1 MGSVVIAAALGMS
14 AFRFVQL
21 DPGHFHAALV
31 QKRAYPAAEVS
42 PDVRVYA
49 PKGPELDSHLALIA
63 AFGTR
68 SDNPAKWNE
77 IVHAGPDWL
86 KAFEAETPL
95 RRRLGGEEIAILA
108 GRNDLKIDYA
118 LAAVRCGCHVLADK
132 PLVIGADGYAKLEG
146 AVAAAKAG
154 RRAFADLMTLRHS
167 VRQNIVAALSQDS
180 ALTGGLKKGTVD
192 KPAVVR
198 SSVHHFLKNVN
209 GSPLRRP
216 AWYYDVSRQ
225 GLAIVDVTT
234 HLVDAVQWSLFPG
247 ATLAKDDVDMLAAR
261 VWPTVVPAADY
272 ETSTG
277 VSVSAP
283 VSVDANGSFTYRLRG
298 VCIGISVEWRVSAP
312 PGGGDSEYAAF
323 RGEKATVGLRQ
334 TPEDGF
340 EPVIF
345 VHPAEGEDAS
355 ALRARLDGAVAR
367 LTSRFPGLSI
377 AADGAD
383 GWKVVVPEGLEISH
397 EEQFNCV
404 ARDFL
409 AWARDG
415 EPEREYANLLVKYHT
430 LVSARAKAGR

>member
-1 MGSVVIAAALGMS
+1 MSTVAFAAAIGVS

-49 PKGPELDSHLALIA
+49 PKGPELDSHLALVR
-63 AFGTR
+63 AFGER
-68 SDNPAKWNE
+68 ADNPAKWNE
-77 IVHAGPDWL
+77 IVYAGPGWL
-86 KAFEAETPL
+86 EAFETETPI

-108 GRNDLKIDYA
+108 GRNDRKIDYA
-118 LAAVRCGCHVLADK
+118 LSAVRCGCHVLADK

-146 AVAAAKAG
+146 VVAAAKTG
-154 RRAFADLMTLRHS
+154 RRAFADLMTLRYS
-167 VRQNIVAALSQDS
+167 VRQRLVAALSQD
-180 ALTGGLKKGTVD
+180 AELTGGLKKGTED
-192 KPAVVR
+192 DPAVVR
-198 SSVHHFLKNVN
+198 SSVHHFLKTVN

-247 ATLAKDDVDMLAAR
+247 ATLSKDDVEMLSAR
-261 VWPTVVPAADY
+261 VWPTVVSAADY
-272 ETSTG
+272 EASTG
-277 VSVSAP
+277 VAASAP

-298 VCIGISVEWRVSAP
+298 VAIGISVEWRVSAP

-323 RGEKATVGLRQ
+323 KGEKATVGLRQ
-334 TPEDGF
+334 TPKDGF

-345 VHPAEGEDAS
+345 VHPAAGEDAA
-355 ALRARLDGAVAR
+355 ALRARLEKSVER
-367 LTSRFPGLSI
+367 LSKRWPGLSV
-377 AADGAD
+377 AADRAD
-383 GWKVVVPEGLEISH
+383 GWKVVVPDGLEISH

-404 ARDFL
+404 ARYFL

-415 EPEREYANLLVKYHT
+415 EPDCEYANLLVKYHT
-430 LVSARAKAGR
+430 LVSARAKAGM